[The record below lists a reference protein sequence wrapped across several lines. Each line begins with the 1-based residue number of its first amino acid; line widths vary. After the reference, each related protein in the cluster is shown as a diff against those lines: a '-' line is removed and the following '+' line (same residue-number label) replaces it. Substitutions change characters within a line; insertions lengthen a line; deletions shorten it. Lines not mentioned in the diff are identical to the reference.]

1 MHTALP
7 GAGSGPVAAMAQ
19 ASPRRLLN
27 GQLFSSSVHGGGHDL
42 PVGIHVV
49 RDGLLALTANETL
62 AVILATLVL
71 GRTMLLTSRR
81 LPLSRPVAVEPR

>member
-1 MHTALP
+1 VLSVGNPIHGLLF
-7 GAGSGPVAAMAQ
+7 
-19 ASPRRLLN
+19 ASA
-27 GQLFSSSVHGGGHDL
+27 VHGGGHDL
-42 PVGIHVV
+42 PVAIHIV

-62 AVILATLVL
+62 AVILATRVL

>member
-1 MHTALP
+1 M
-7 GAGSGPVAAMAQ
+7 
-19 ASPRRLLN
+19 
-27 GQLFSSSVHGGGHDL
+27 
-42 PVGIHVV
+42 V

-62 AVILATLVL
+62 AVILATRVL